1 MLDIPRCIKKI
12 VYSILDGIDHG
23 RLMRIKRGGRGDQGH
38 EAQGAQQTAS
48 VAEEM
53 KFVRV
58 FMSLSDDERQ
68 LIGHNFTSFIKACS
82 YRGRTCTDK
91 A

>member
-1 MLDIPRCIKKI
+1 MLDISRCIKKI

-38 EAQGAQQTAS
+38 EAPQTAS

>member
-1 MLDIPRCIKKI
+1 MLDISRYIKKI

-38 EAQGAQQTAS
+38 ETQQTAS

-82 YRGRTCTDK
+82 YRGRSCTDK